1 MTPLS
6 TACVLAERTAYP
18 SHPRRSA
25 AACSEC
31 LSWLREEIP
40 GVSLVDAGIATL
52 NGAVC
57 ASKMIIHRQRITTS
71 RHPRALCLI
80 P

>member
-1 MTPLS
+1 
-6 TACVLAERTAYP
+6 
-18 SHPRRSA
+18 
-25 AACSEC
+25 
-31 LSWLREEIP
+31 
-40 GVSLVDAGIATL
+40 VSLVDAGIATL

-57 ASKMIIHRQRITTS
+57 ALKTIIHRQRITAS